1 MSQDLHAEL
10 AKAIRGYDKPVN
22 HSRPPAPF
30 TFNPDAT
37 PMEQENQILDYF
49 HENWVDNP
57 KKLIKMVRR
66 IYDQVP
72 RFIQKSLLDTVL
84 HGHVNPVVHF
94 IACFREKTNWVLI
107 IKQMLDEGN
116 HGILFFD
123 DQVYGINLKTNKNW
137 LRAKDRWTMEDE
149 MDIMEEAFETWA
161 EENGVTHF
169 LGKVMLFPEC
179 GFSGMAYKFDRA
191 LKTKG

>member
-22 HSRPPAPF
+22 HARPPAPF
-30 TFNPDAT
+30 TFNPDTT

-49 HENWVDNP
+49 YDNWVDNP
-57 KKLIKMVRR
+57 KKLVKMVRR

-72 RFIQKSLLDTVL
+72 RFIQKSLLDNVL
-84 HGHVNPVVHF
+84 TGHVNPVVHF
-94 IACFREKTNWVLI
+94 IACFREKTNWLII
-107 IKQMLDEGN
+107 IKQLLEEGN

-123 DQVYGINLKTNKNW
+123 DQVYGISLKTNKNW

-149 MDIMEEAFETWA
+149 MDIMEEAFESWA
-161 EENGVTHF
+161 EEHGVTHF
-169 LGKVMLFPEC
+169 LGKVMLFPEF
-179 GFSGMAYKFDRA
+179 GFSGMPYKFDRA
-191 LKTKG
+191 LKKD